1 MKAVVVEIRGAKAAV
16 LMDDGQ
22 IKLLTNRNYEKGQVI
37 YVSSTSLA
45 SLRAKTKLWS
55 ALTAAVLVLVLG
67 VSSYA
72 YFTPV
77 STVSLDVNPS
87 LEFNLNRFEKVLS
100 VHAYGEAGQQI
111 INQLQLKNK
120 SIDEAIMLALQQMSQ
135 EGYLGVGEEN
145 GIMISAAFKNSGQEQ
160 SLVARLKARVEG
172 ELEDLELEAEV
183 EAIGVGY
190 ERVLAARLL
199 DMTPGK
205 LNLLERLQASAELDT
220 EDYEISEWRDSSVK
234 EIMQE
239 INANR
244 MKAKGVPVGPGAQ
257 GIKNEDEADSD
268 DLDPDAGKGGKPEN
282 LPGKGNSPDKG
293 KGN

>member
-22 IKLLTNRNYEKGQVI
+22 IKLLANRNYEKGQVI
-37 YVSSTSLA
+37 YVSTSSLV

-111 INQLQLKNK
+111 INQVRLRNK

-135 EGYLGVGEEN
+135 QGYLGGAEEN
-145 GIMISAAFKNSGQEQ
+145 GIMISASFKNAGQEQ
-160 SLVARLKARVEG
+160 AFAARLKAKVEG
-172 ELEDLELEAEV
+172 ELEDLELKAEV

-199 DMTPGK
+199 DITPGK
-205 LNLLERLQASAELDT
+205 LNLLERLQASTELDT
-220 EDYEISEWRDSSVK
+220 DYEISEWRDSSVK

-244 MKAKGVPVGPGAQ
+244 MNAKGVPVGPGAKDEEN
-257 GIKNEDEADSD
+257 KNET
-268 DLDPDAGKGGKPEN
+268 GNGGRPEN